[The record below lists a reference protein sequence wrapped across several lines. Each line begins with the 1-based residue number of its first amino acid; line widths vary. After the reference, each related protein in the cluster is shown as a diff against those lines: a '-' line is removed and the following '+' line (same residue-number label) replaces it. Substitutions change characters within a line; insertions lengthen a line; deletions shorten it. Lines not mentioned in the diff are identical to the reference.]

1 MRLSGRK
8 FFVAVLSSLKE
19 KAFKP
24 GDDNIS
30 SSDLGVGRLWE
41 LLLSLGVK
49 IGLDKFHERLVLLP
63 PGAFEAPEA

>member
-1 MRLSGRK
+1 
-8 FFVAVLSSLKE
+8 LKK

-41 LLLSLGVK
+41 LLLPLGMK
-49 IGLDKFHERLVLLP
+49 IGLEKFDDRLVPLP
-63 PGAFEAPEA
+63 PGACEAPEA